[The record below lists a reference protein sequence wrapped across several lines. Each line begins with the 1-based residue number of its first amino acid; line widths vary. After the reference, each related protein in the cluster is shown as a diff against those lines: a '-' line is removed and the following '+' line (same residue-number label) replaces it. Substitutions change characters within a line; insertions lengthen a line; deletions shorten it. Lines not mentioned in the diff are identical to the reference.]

1 MLAAII
7 RGLATTA
14 MVREFPGNEPEP
26 ELLNAALWH
35 AARDGISDNLVHPNT
50 GQMLPAKQVTGD
62 LIDLIGDTL
71 DEHGDRDTVSGWL
84 DRLFAEGTGADR
96 QRAAFNSGG
105 LPAVAAL
112 LHHTLAAESVPVA
125 GNQAV

>member
-1 MLAAII
+1 MLAGII

-14 MVREFPGNEPEP
+14 MVREFPGPDPEP

-35 AARDGISDNLVHPNT
+35 AARDGITENLVHPDT
-50 GQMLPAKQVTGD
+50 GEMLPARRVVDD
-62 LIDLIGDTL
+62 LLELIGDTL
-71 DEHGDRDTVSGWL
+71 NEHGDRETVSGWL

-96 QRAAFNSGG
+96 QRAAFRSGG

-112 LHHTLAAESVPVA
+112 LHDTVAADSVRVTL
-125 GNQAV
+125 